1 MAVHGSHFE
10 TVDGIT
16 LDNLVRRFRSAEK
29 DLRARVARRTAQL
42 ESASLRL
49 SDPLYQRLYF
59 IHRDL
64 KEQRAAAEAELAR
77 RTGTRTST
85 EEMSVTARNTD
96 RAERALDAALEMTFP
111 ASDPIAVR
119 GP

>member
-10 TVDGIT
+10 TIDGIT
-16 LDNLVRRFRSAEK
+16 LDNLVRRFRTAEK
-29 DLRARVARRTAQL
+29 DLLARVARRTAQL

-49 SDPLYQRLYF
+49 SDPLYQRLHF

-77 RTGTRTST
+77 RTGTRTSVIEFLKT
-85 EEMSVTARNTD
+85 
-96 RAERALDAALEMTFP
+96 LK
-111 ASDPIAVR
+111 
-119 GP
+119 